1 MVWEEPLT
9 PGHDVD
15 PPNMAKQMEPVF
27 MKVPEK
33 VILLSFFEGISS
45 AALLANELTGGV
57 ALHLS
62 WEVDPGCMAVLR
74 KQLFAVAPPC
84 PDFTQIRDE
93 GQKITAYCSFAAK
106 VEP

>member
-1 MVWEEPLT
+1 MTPDPTEP
-9 PGHDVD
+9 
-15 PPNMAKQMEPVF
+15 PPPKPKQLPEPRKLF
-27 MKVPEK
+27 RRLDEK
-33 VILLSFFEGISS
+33 VILLSVFEGISS

-74 KQLFAVAPPC
+74 KQLFAAAPPC